1 MQKKQ
6 LKITYEEGTID
17 NLEKS
22 EQELVSYAILARDQA
37 YAPYSHFK
45 VGAAIQTIRD
55 EIITGANQ
63 ETAAYHGSHAEKVA
77 LDSAAMIGRKDQVSK
92 IAIFGLHDSQNP
104 GEEPKDPEQPCT
116 PCGLCRQDL
125 KEAEDLSNQPLIII
139 MASRN
144 KVIRVTGIDNLL
156 PWAFGPASLG
166 IKFK

>member
-1 MQKKQ
+1 MKKQ
-6 LKITYEEGTID
+6 KLVIPYQLGTPD
-17 NLEKS
+17 DLETSELNLVE
-22 EQELVSYAILARDQA
+22 YATLARDQA

-45 VGAAIQTIRD
+45 VGAAIECIRG

-77 LDSAAMIGRKDQVSK
+77 LDSAAMIGCKDQVKK
-92 IAIFGLHDSQNP
+92 IAIFGLPESEDP
-104 GEEPKDPEQPCT
+104 DEIPEQPEAPCT
-116 PCGLCRQDL
+116 PCGICRQDL
-125 KEAEDLSNQPLIII
+125 KEAEDLSNQPLTII

-144 KVIRVTGIDNLL
+144 KIIRVTGIKNLL